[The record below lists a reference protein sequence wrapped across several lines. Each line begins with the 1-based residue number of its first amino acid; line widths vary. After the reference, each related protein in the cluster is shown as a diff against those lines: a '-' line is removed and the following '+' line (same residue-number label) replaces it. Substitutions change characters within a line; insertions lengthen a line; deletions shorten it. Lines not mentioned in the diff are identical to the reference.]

1 VTAFADSSA
10 IVKLYV
16 DEADHEIVRA
26 EPNMVVSALA
36 RVEVVAAIWRK
47 QRMGDVSPD
56 DARLLTSAFEF
67 DYYGD
72 EQTKPRFAIVDVVDS
87 VLDEA
92 ALVAARHGLRA
103 YDSVQLAAAMAARQA
118 STGVDTF
125 MAFDDRLRAAASAEG
140 WRLVPVRHN

>member
-1 VTAFADSSA
+1 MTAFADSSA
-10 IVKLYV
+10 IVKLYF
-16 DEADHEIVRA
+16 DEADHEIIRA

-56 DARLLTSAFEF
+56 DARLLTGAFEF

-72 EQTKPRFAIVDVVDS
+72 EQTEPRFAVVDVVDS

-103 YDSVQLAAAMAARQA
+103 YDSVQLAAAMAARLA
-118 STGVDTF
+118 ATGVDTF
-125 MAFDDRLRAAASAEG
+125 MAFDARLRAAASAEG
-140 WRLVPVRHN
+140 WRLVPSLSQ